1 MLRPVI
7 FEGTEASVDRYE
19 SVVGQTLVEVETK
32 ASYRLPP
39 GPFTV
44 NIMLRFRLPAAMTAV
59 QTRIS
64 AMDMSGTHGYT
75 ETMA

>member
-1 MLRPVI
+1 
-7 FEGTEASVDRYE
+7 
-19 SVVGQTLVEVETK
+19 VEVEMK

-44 NIMLRFRLPAAMTAV
+44 NTMLRFRLPAAMAAV